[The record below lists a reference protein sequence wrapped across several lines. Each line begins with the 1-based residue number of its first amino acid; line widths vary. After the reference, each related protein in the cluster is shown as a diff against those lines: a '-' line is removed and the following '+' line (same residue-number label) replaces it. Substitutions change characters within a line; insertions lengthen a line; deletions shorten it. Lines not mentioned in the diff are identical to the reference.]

1 MGNGKLYV
9 YFTAMQ
15 MVIPKFKL
23 IYLFFG
29 LLLAT
34 GPQLLA
40 QSYTFNLSQ
49 TDNKIF
55 FTDTVVI
62 DGFKTLQ
69 KDSIVAYLYQKY
81 KSKSLPI
88 TYKDSTAAYVM
99 SYTLLD
105 RKSILWFTA
114 KFQKEE
120 LKTKLI
126 LFQFELQEPED
137 YNTPTPA
144 KTPLEELYGKYLK
157 NKKAGSRIAYEA
169 LFDEMHRAISQLKID
184 LAKLIITR

>member
-1 MGNGKLYV
+1 MCL
-9 YFTAMQ
+9 
-15 MVIPKFKL
+15 
-23 IYLFFG
+23 G
-29 LLLAT
+29 LMLAFC
-34 GPQLLA
+34 PRILA
-40 QSYTFNLSQ
+40 QNYTFNLSQ

-55 FTDTVVI
+55 FTDTLI
-62 DGFKTLQ
+62 TDGFRTLQ
-69 KDSIVAYLYQKY
+69 KDSIVAYLSRKY

-120 LKTKLI
+120 LNTKLI
-126 LFQFELQEPED
+126 LFQFELQEPEE

-144 KTPLEELYGKYLK
+144 KTTLEELYGKYLK
-157 NKKAGSRIAYEA
+157 NKKTGSKAAYEA
-169 LFDEMHRAISQLKID
+169 LFDEMQKAINQLKIE
-184 LAKLIITR
+184 LAKLVITN

>member
-1 MGNGKLYV
+1 
-9 YFTAMQ
+9 MQ